1 MNPRLLQRL
10 PEIQFGE
17 SSRDYIL
24 RIKQEWAESGEGL
37 VDLIEMVRLKY
48 QQDEV
53 RSMVETLKTAEFG
66 TALFKQTM
74 RDAIVLLLQR
84 TFHL

>member
-1 MNPRLLQRL
+1 MNLRLLQRL
-10 PEIQFGE
+10 PEVQFGE
-17 SSRDYIL
+17 SCRDYIL
-24 RIKQEWAESGEGL
+24 RVKAEWAESGEGL
-37 VDLIEMVRLKY
+37 VHLIEMARLKY

-74 RDAIVLLLQR
+74 RDAVVMLLQR
-84 TFHL
+84 AFHL